1 MILEFH
7 PFVLDDVRVAALS
20 YESNSPAMADAF
32 IAEVSARL
40 GKVQSDPESF
50 PFCGPNTSF
59 RRAKLWRFPQSIVF
73 RVEADV
79 VYVSLIAQAITSELQ
94 KSISKTQRIP
104 LRFASQRETRLPIGP
119 NDAATTENGAAQPP
133 ALEPA

>member
-7 PFVLDDVRVAALS
+7 PYVMDDVRVAAIG
-20 YESNSPAMADAF
+20 YEAASPAVADAF

-40 GKVQSDPESF
+40 GKVLADPEGF

-59 RRAKLWRFPQSIVF
+59 RRAKLWRFPQSIIY

-79 VYVSLIAQAITSELQ
+79 IYVSLIAQALINEEADGADKMPRLNIKVRAPQ
-94 KSISKTQRIP
+94 EK
-104 LRFASQRETRLPIGP
+104 RLPV
-119 NDAATTENGAAQPP
+119 
-133 ALEPA
+133 